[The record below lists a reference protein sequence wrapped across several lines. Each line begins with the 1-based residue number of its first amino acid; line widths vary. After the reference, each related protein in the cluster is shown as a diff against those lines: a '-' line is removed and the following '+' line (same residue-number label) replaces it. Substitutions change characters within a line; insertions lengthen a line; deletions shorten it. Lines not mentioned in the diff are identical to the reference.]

1 MYVMIFNFM
10 LCGTDQD
17 PAMALAISRVFKK
30 TQHRLCRWHML
41 NKYRNELKKLYKLHE
56 GLKIKFLTVI
66 NHPLTPVEFEA
77 AWNALVD
84 EYGIRE
90 DEAIQGLW
98 QDRHLWVA
106 AYLKPL
112 YCGRMTSTQRSESV
126 NKMLKSRHFTGHMT
140 CISKFARKML
150 EFIQHTNH
158 TAAGE
163 THWSQVRS

>member
-1 MYVMIFNFM
+1 MYVVIFDFM
-10 LCGTDQD
+10 FCGTDQD

-56 GLKIKFLTVI
+56 GLKIKLLTVI

-98 QDRHLWVA
+98 QNRHLWVA